1 MDPLITE
8 RIQLFGKK
16 LELCMLGLLSTIIRG
31 RERADQESACD
42 GKIALAHEHN

>member
-1 MDPLITE
+1 MDPSVTE
-8 RIQLFGKK
+8 RTSKK
-16 LELCMLGLLSTIIRG
+16 VTIWKDCIGALIHDYQG